1 MKIIIVPWVLVT
13 FWFLPFAA
21 QAHHVLGLPHYSY
34 LKEYP
39 QVPRLDLETQV
50 GRYFAV
56 CTVMPGNPKP
66 GETFRVHIY
75 VKNTVTGMPY
85 ERKMEFVIREKAF
98 FGQGL
103 EVFRFTQN
111 QTDDHQFKQSA
122 KVQAAGEYLVGVAFT
137 GDDGIPH
144 TIEFPLQI
152 GQPSWFD
159 RLLPVLLGGVGV
171 LLLLMGQRWL
181 GRRRTRRKPE

>member
-122 KVQAAGEYLVGVAFT
+122 KVQAAENT
-137 GDDGIPH
+137 
-144 TIEFPLQI
+144 
-152 GQPSWFD
+152 
-159 RLLPVLLGGVGV
+159 
-171 LLLLMGQRWL
+171 WL
-181 GRRRTRRKPE
+181 GWRLRGMMGSPIPSNFPYRSDNPRGLIGCCRCCSVALGCCCC